1 MQEPDLIIEL
11 DIVLLQVVH
20 LAREDTQLV
29 LYVAPGWTGD
39 ESSSSFLSLN
49 LSLSLNN
56 GHGNIH
62 AGLSFKHHLN
72 SVNLECFF
80 KYISSPCTAL
90 GGDGLH
96 PHLAD

>member
-1 MQEPDLIIEL
+1 MHHCVTLASGSPTVMQEPDLIIEL

-29 LYVAPGWTGD
+29 LYVAPGWAGD

-56 GHGNIH
+56 GQ
-62 AGLSFKHHLN
+62 
-72 SVNLECFF
+72 
-80 KYISSPCTAL
+80 
-90 GGDGLH
+90 
-96 PHLAD
+96 